1 MSLDIHNVVQ
11 QIEGATNHIR
21 EQSKFYHEQLNKSYD
36 TLDLIQRKLKL
47 KEYLVILIS
56 LFLEYPNRFH
66 QNINCPI
73 YLKTTVC

>member
-36 TLDLIQRKLKL
+36 TLLRSD
-47 KEYLVILIS
+47 
-56 LFLEYPNRFH
+56 
-66 QNINCPI
+66 
-73 YLKTTVC
+73 TTKIEAKRIFIEH